1 MINYKFLFLPL
12 LVFAAFGCKN
22 FQTQELTDEH
32 QIALEEPAEKGIP
45 ANEYKGGMLF
55 SFKDPINKWWVANSK
70 LSIAKVGDSLK
81 IQLKDCGL
89 KYECWGTELD
99 ELLDFSNADVLKVTA
114 RAEGGMTPTLGISLK
129 DMDGYDTSLDRPSN
143 RIEKSDDYIE
153 YYFNYKNKWT
163 HWEGKKPVDPAAIIE
178 ILFFVN
184 PGQMNWTGTIYID
197 DIEVITADEMPS
209 EEELKK
215 ARRARRDAKRK
226 AAQQKSEGSSSSSQS
241 SESEKE
247 EETAKAM
254 VTDEVSTESEK
265 VVSKS
270 TEESDNIADV
280 STPIVI
286 KEKSGSAMID
296 DFSGELNHWWE
307 SNKSKIKIDKSGE
320 QLKVALNGV
329 GPAFDSFGKS
339 FSSIDFTKT
348 PVLRVKVKAEG
359 EQPGDLRVDLK
370 DVNGFVTNSK
380 PNVKVFKV
388 GTEFVEYY
396 FDFTEKFLQNY
407 PNVQTVNASNIIEV
421 VFFVNPGGKAFSGTI
436 YLDDIEAIS
445 LEQFKKVK

>member
-22 FQTQELTDEH
+22 FQTQELTDDH

-81 IQLKDCGL
+81 IQMKDCGL

-99 ELLDFSNADVLKVTA
+99 ELLDFTNADVLKVTA

-143 RIEKSDDYIE
+143 RIEKGDEYVE

-163 HWEGKKPVDPAAIIE
+163 HWEGKKPVDPAGIIE

-197 DIEVITADEMPS
+197 DIEVITADEMPT
-209 EEELKK
+209 EDELKQ
-215 ARRARRDAKRK
+215 ARRARRAAQRK
-226 AAQQKSEGSSSSSQS
+226 AAQQKSQSSSTSSDANDTKEEKEPVKVEKKELKS
-241 SESEKE
+241 SEKE
-247 EETAKAM
+247 EI
-254 VTDEVSTESEK
+254 
-265 VVSKS
+265 VSKS
-270 TEESDNIADV
+270 TEESENIAKV
-280 STPIVI
+280 NTPIVI
-286 KEKSGSAMID
+286 KEKSGSATID

-307 SNKSKIKIDKSGE
+307 SNKSKIKLEKVEG
-320 QLKVALNGV
+320 QLKASLKGV

-339 FSSIDFTKT
+339 FSSVDFTKT
-348 PVLRVKVKAEG
+348 PVLKVKVKAEG

-370 DVNGFVTNSK
+370 DANGFVTNSK

-407 PNVQTVNASNIIEV
+407 PNVQTVNASEIIEV

-436 YLDDIEAIS
+436 FLDDIEAIS
-445 LEQFKKVK
+445 LEEFKKVK